1 MKKNWNN
8 PFFIKFRGEKRYLR
22 PDLVVQ
28 NNINELFCKF
38 VSVKVLKK
46 YDNST
51 FKNQERFDLE
61 VASKVGGDAMSFF
74 DFFVKSL
81 AKESKSYSRAERT
94 KKHVVFHSYHCLK
107 YEDVKDF
114 CLGVLEQKYGSC
126 YIIDWKYVDESFFED
141 GGLRVNQ
148 SFIKQLCYEECL
160 SSSEGIR
167 NKFIKNQ
174 IGYPFYPPKE
184 WDRTPFLPVQA
195 NDLKLPSYIEKSGV
209 SLFRVNFVL
218 MQEVYLKNAKT

>member
-1 MKKNWNN
+1 
-8 PFFIKFRGEKRYLR
+8 
-22 PDLVVQ
+22 
-28 NNINELFCKF
+28 
-38 VSVKVLKK
+38 
-46 YDNST
+46 
-51 FKNQERFDLE
+51 
-61 VASKVGGDAMSFF
+61 
-74 DFFVKSL
+74 
-81 AKESKSYSRAERT
+81 
-94 KKHVVFHSYHCLK
+94 
-107 YEDVKDF
+107 
-114 CLGVLEQKYGSC
+114 LGVLEQKYGSC

-148 SFIKQLCYEECL
+148 SFIKQLCCEECL